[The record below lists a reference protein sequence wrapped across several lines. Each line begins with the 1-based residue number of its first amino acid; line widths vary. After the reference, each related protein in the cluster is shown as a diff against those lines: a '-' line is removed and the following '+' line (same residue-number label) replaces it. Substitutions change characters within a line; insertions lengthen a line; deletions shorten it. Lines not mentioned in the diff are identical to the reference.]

1 MGLSTLFG
9 VLIAHGPVQA
19 QTLVT
24 SGTSASS
31 DGTRAQLTDAA
42 GSKLRAAYPDHI
54 DRVENGQLV
63 WRDGTRMPIDD
74 GAAPKPFDG
83 WLQRP
88 DLKDMFRLQ
97 YPAGAPPSPPP
108 VESDPG
114 RARNAS
120 FFHKMYGDC
129 RKQDFVSQLVD
140 VAWLPSRSQITLR
153 VTKINGVAEKL
164 AAISAELDALPASFN
179 SYLLPPAGAYTC
191 RMIAGTDQTSAHS
204 YGIAVDIGIKQAH
217 YWRWSKPN
225 AAGQRPWRN
234 QIPME
239 IVRIFERHGF
249 IWGGR
254 WHHFD
259 TMHFEYRP
267 ELLIK

>member
-31 DGTRAQLTDAA
+31 DGTRAQLTHAA

-54 DRVENGQLV
+54 DRIENGQLV

-108 VESDPG
+108 MESDPG

-179 SYLLPPAGAYTC
+179 SYLLPHDRRHRSDERAQLRHRRRYRYQAGALL
-191 RMIAGTDQTSAHS
+191 
-204 YGIAVDIGIKQAH
+204 AVVKAERG
-217 YWRWSKPN
+217 R
-225 AAGQRPWRN
+225 AAAVAQPDPDGDRPHLRASRLYLGWPLASLRY
-234 QIPME
+234 
-239 IVRIFERHGF
+239 
-249 IWGGR
+249 
-254 WHHFD
+254 D
-259 TMHFEYRP
+259 A
-267 ELLIK
+267 L